1 MTKKEY
7 LKYNNPT
14 AYDKLGKHV
23 KPGDT
28 VVFNNHYEA
37 SPNVGVVNHYT
48 PNGRLAILF
57 DYIFAWKGQ
66 QQYTTK
72 CWAYR
77 YSNTVIKIK
86 NGHKFTSKNKNE
98 SKP

>member
-48 PNGRLAILF
+48 PNGKLAISF
-57 DYIFAWKGQ
+57 DYTKVWNG
-66 QQYTTK
+66 QQYTNR
-72 CWAYR
+72 CWTYR